1 MLKILRA
8 LTAEV
13 VLKGDQGEG
22 AVEGGVAE
30 WEGLG
35 AGVDSALA
43 VASLT
48 VTVRDSVFCISGQT

>member
-13 VLKGDQGEG
+13 VLKGDQGRG
-22 AVEGGVAE
+22 AVEEGGAE

-35 AGVDSALA
+35 AGVDSVLA